1 MHGFFAKNDKTLEG
15 RKDISSDRQI
25 SILNIRHEVRN
36 TSIIIEKRDQIN
48 TYNLY
53 YARAM

>member
-1 MHGFFAKNDKTLEG
+1 MLGFFAKNDKTLEG